1 MRINC
6 LATALLLWVPVSAAA
21 QAVRPIYLESMTP
34 TDLALLHVAIGAIA
48 FLYASVGHAGASGYI
63 AVLTLAGLAATVVRP
78 TALVLNILVATL
90 TTYQFYRAGYFAWN
104 RFWPFAALS
113 VPAAFLGGY
122 IHIPTDLFKIL
133 VGIILLLSAAR
144 FAVRTEDPSATRFPP
159 LAVALAVGAGLGLLS
174 GLTGTGGGIFL
185 TPLMLLLGW
194 ATTKETAAVSAPF
207 ILVNSISGLSGF
219 ISSGRPLPAI
229 AGSLAIVAVAA
240 GGLGGFYGSRRL
252 PVSAIRRLLAV
263 VLLVA
268 GLKLLLGG

>member
-1 MRINC
+1 MRIDC

-144 FAVRTEDPSATRFPP
+144 FAVRTEDPSVTRFPP

>member
-1 MRINC
+1 
-6 LATALLLWVPVSAAA
+6 
-21 QAVRPIYLESMTP
+21 MTP
-34 TDLALLHVAIGAIA
+34 TGLALLHLAIGVIA

-63 AVLTLAGLAATVVRP
+63 AVLTLAGLASTVVRP

-133 VGIILLLSAAR
+133 VGVVLLLSAAR
-144 FAVRTEDPSATRFPP
+144 FAVKTEDPAVTRFPP
-159 LAVALAVGAGLGLLS
+159 LALALAVGAGLGLLS

-207 ILVNSISGLSGF
+207 ILVNSISGLTGF

-229 AGSLAIVAVAA
+229 AGSLAIVAVTA

>member
-21 QAVRPIYLESMTP
+21 QAVRPIYLGSMTP

-144 FAVRTEDPSATRFPP
+144 FAVRTEDPSVTRFPP

>member
-1 MRINC
+1 
-6 LATALLLWVPVSAAA
+6 
-21 QAVRPIYLESMTP
+21 MTP
-34 TDLALLHVAIGAIA
+34 ADVSLLHLAIGAIA

-63 AVLTLAGLAATVVRP
+63 AVLTLAGLASDVVRP

-90 TTYQFYRAGYFAWN
+90 TTYQFYRAGYFAWS

-113 VPAAFLGGY
+113 VPAAFLGGS
-122 IHIPTDLFKIL
+122 IHVPTDVFKIL
-133 VGIILLLSAAR
+133 IGVILLLSATR
-144 FAVRTEDPSATRFPP
+144 FAIKTEDPPVTRFPHV
-159 LAVALAVGAGLGLLS
+159 AVALAVGAALGLLS

-219 ISSGRPLPAI
+219 IASGRPLPAM
-229 AGSLAIVAVAA
+229 ATTLAIVAITA
-240 GGLGGFYGSRRL
+240 GGLGGYYGSRKF
-252 PVSAIRRLLAV
+252 PVPAIRRLLAL

>member
-1 MRINC
+1 MPSADI
-6 LATALLLWVPVSAAA
+6 LGLMTTAELS
-21 QAVRPIYLESMTP
+21 
-34 TDLALLHVAIGAIA
+34 LLHLAIGAIA

-63 AVLTLAGLAATVVRP
+63 AVLALAGLATDVIRP
-78 TALVLNILVATL
+78 TALVLNVLVAAL
-90 TTYQFYRAGYFAWN
+90 TAYQFYRAGYFAWT

-122 IHIPTDLFKIL
+122 LHVPTALFKIL
-133 VGIILLLSAAR
+133 VGAILLMSAAR
-144 FAVRTEDPSATRFPP
+144 FAVKTEDPLVTKFPP
-159 LAVALAVGAGLGLLS
+159 LAAALAVGAGLGFLS

-219 ISSGRPLPAI
+219 VSSGRSLPAI
-229 AGSLAIVAVAA
+229 AATLAIVAVAG
-240 GGLGGFYGSRRL
+240 GGLGGYYGSRRF
-252 PVSAIRRLLAV
+252 PVPAIRRLLAV